1 MICWLKLNDW
11 TTGPLS
17 SPSYF
22 LCIFLIRNIS
32 KRTKHPY
39 PTFHFTAFA
48 LGNFLGPTVG
58 GALVT
63 ALGFTNT
70 TPLLQVDTVPAIS
83 ISEDLI
89 SKNICT
95 PLVSG
100 SLTHILIDCRIVFCR
115 CGVWPSPFL
124 LKYPDVFI
132 RRCGLCWV
140 LLLTWLFWD
149 SLAESLKNTQ
159 DSPET
164 QEYTRLSWNTR
175 TPKTP
180 KRSTITILTI
190 TWDSIAKSSKWPLC
204 WWRLKSVLVWNKVA
218 GQECYC
224 SFHKEST
231 PCHHL

>member
-11 TTGPLS
+11 TRGLACFHLRPT
-17 SPSYF
+17 F
-22 LCIFLIRNIS
+22 LVRNIS

-63 ALGFTNT
+63 ALGFTST
-70 TPLLQVDTVPAIS
+70 TPLLQVDMIPAIL

-89 SKNICT
+89 SQNICT
-95 PLVSG
+95 LLVSS

-115 CGVWPSPFL
+115 CGVWASPFL
-124 LKYPDVFI
+124 HKYPEVFI

-159 DSPET
+159 DFPET
-164 QEYTRLSWNTR
+164 QVYTRLSWNTR
-175 TPKTP
+175 THKTP
-180 KRSTITILTI
+180 KR
-190 TWDSIAKSSKWPLC
+190 
-204 WWRLKSVLVWNKVA
+204 
-218 GQECYC
+218 
-224 SFHKEST
+224 
-231 PCHHL
+231 

>member
-1 MICWLKLNDW
+1 MICWLELNDW
-11 TTGPLS
+11 TRGLLS
-17 SPSYF
+17 SPSYCF
-22 LCIFLIRNIS
+22 CTFLIRNIS
-32 KRTKHPY
+32 TRTKHPY

-63 ALGFTNT
+63 ALGFTST
-70 TPLLQVDTVPAIS
+70 TPLLQVDMIPAIL

-89 SKNICT
+89 SQNICT
-95 PLVSG
+95 LPVSS

-124 LKYPDVFI
+124 HKYPEVFI

-140 LLLTWLFWD
+140 LLLTCLFWD

-175 TPKTP
+175 THKTP
-180 KRSTITILTI
+180 KRWTYNNYCDNHLRFHYEIIE
-190 TWDSIAKSSKWPLC
+190 
-204 WWRLKSVLVWNKVA
+204 VA
-218 GQECYC
+218 SLMEIENC
-224 SFHKEST
+224 FVVE
-231 PCHHL
+231 